1 MPWTSAGNKMQ
12 TAATMKNQQAIDGN
26 DAREHRKGWICH
38 HADEEML
45 RSPLV
50 IDSAYLLAGRK
61 EVYIRHAREMYR
73 LRVTKNGKLILN
85 K

>member
-26 DAREHRKGWICH
+26 DTREHRKGRICH